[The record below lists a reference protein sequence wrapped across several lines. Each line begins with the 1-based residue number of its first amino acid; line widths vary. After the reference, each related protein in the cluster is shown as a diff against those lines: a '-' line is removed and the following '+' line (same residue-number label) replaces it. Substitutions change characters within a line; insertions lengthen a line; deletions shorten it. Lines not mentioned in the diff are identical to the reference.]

1 MTPKSKSK
9 KDESLQPE
17 PEVFDAPVAV
27 EEPKTDDAALIS
39 KLSKNTEKPKQ
50 KIPKEPEVYIFKLLG
65 NYPTGFPKYESMS
78 NEMPIFDEGKN
89 ENRTIRLLRGVSSIY
104 VDEQVGLTPQYV
116 QRNKI
121 DVIFL
126 NGFLRIPRT
135 NRTMLNFVLSS
146 DEYDK
151 KANRMRSRKPRF
163 TLINTADIEQKELDK
178 EELKFKAVTYAMNA
192 KEEDMIPHAM
202 YLKINMVNN
211 YGEAKSPAKIRVE
224 YAEKAQQ
231 NPDLFMKT
239 TNSPFIKAAYFV
251 AKGIEAGVIDLSKR
265 QGYAV
270 WRDSGYEIVELKF
283 GKPVVDTIAEFALSE
298 SKEASDFYKQL
309 KSVL

>member
-1 MTPKSKSK
+1 MTPKSKAK
-9 KDESLQPE
+9 KDDTLQPN
-17 PEVFDAPVAV
+17 PDSFVDQPVQEQV
-27 EEPKTDDAALIS
+27 TSEDAALIN
-39 KLSKNTEKPKQ
+39 KLAKATEKPKQ

-78 NEMPIFDEGKN
+78 NEMPIFDSEKN

-121 DVIFL
+121 DVVFL

-135 NRTMLNFVLSS
+135 NRTMLNFVLNS

-151 KANRMRSRKPRF
+151 KSNRMRTRRPRF
-163 TLINTADIEQKELDK
+163 TLINSADIEQKELDR
-178 EELKFKAVTYAMNA
+178 EEFEFKAVTYAMNA

-202 YLKINMVNN
+202 YLKINMVNE

-224 YAEKAQQ
+224 YAKKAAKE
-231 NPDLFMKT
+231 PDLFMKT

-251 AKGIEAGVIDLSKR
+251 AKGIEAGVIDISKR

-270 WRDSGYEIVELKF
+270 WRDSGYEIAALPF
-283 GKPVVDTIAEFALSE
+283 GKPVVDCIAEFALSDT
-298 SKEASDFYKQL
+298 KEGADFYKQL
-309 KSVL
+309 KAVL